1 MDSGWIAFITLAVA
15 VTLTGFWFLWNKS
28 PFTAVSPGGNTFS
41 QVFGPTVGSFFQM
54 LINLMPISLFTYGFV
69 TDTIHQ
75 EVRGSIPS
83 IAVLLSLLVGRVVT
97 SIRGGL
103 SLFQDQSE
111 SNSSVFWC
119 SLPGLEYLEN
129 PYFPSTLF
137 SSLTIGMYYL
147 WWALHGGSTN
157 QQIIIGSIVA
167 FSVASAFVQFTLGGC
182 SNLYYALIPIKAGGM
197 GVILQTVL
205 VSALLSA
212 SLWGLIQGVYPEKN
226 PLASLGIPQ
235 SSGNKT
241 CPGQNPPDKNG
252 NCCPIGTM
260 PDSGGNCSAPT
271 PNTTCPV
278 GQKYFEADST
288 GPAGCRCPNGNLPVN
303 GSCPYSS
310 NQSAAPS
317 SSDQI
322 VEARAYKNGV
332 EVTQSIGL

>member
-15 VTLTGFWFLWNKS
+15 VTLTGLWFLWNKT

-41 QVFGPTVGSFFQM
+41 QVFGPTIGSFFQM

-69 TDTIHQ
+69 ADTIHQ

-83 IAVLLSLLVGRVVT
+83 IAVLLSLLIGRVVT
-97 SIRGGL
+97 SISGGL

-129 PYFPSTLF
+129 PYLPSTLF

-147 WWALHGGSTN
+147 WWALQTGSAN

-182 SNLYYALIPIKAGGM
+182 ANLYYALIPIKTAGM
-197 GVILQTVL
+197 GVIFQTVL
-205 VSALLSA
+205 VSAAISA
-212 SLWGLIQGVYPEKN
+212 GLWGLIQGVYPEKN
-226 PLASLGIPQ
+226 PLPSLGIP
-235 SSGNKT
+235 SG
-241 CPGQNPPDKNG
+241 
-252 NCCPIGTM
+252 
-260 PDSGGNCSAPT
+260 
-271 PNTTCPV
+271 PNTWNLGPQLTNLNKSCPA
-278 GQKYFEADST
+278 GQQWDNTKNQCVPIWHST
-288 GPAGCRCPNGNLPVN
+288 GP
-303 GSCPYSS
+303 